1 MPFTHYLIYLLLLAG
16 VILSIWRQKLTV
28 RGAITGGIIGLLIF
42 KGDGYTGIA
51 MLTLFF
57 VAGTGATGWQ
67 INRKQQAGMAERD
80 KGKRTAGQV
89 IANGG
94 IAALL
99 GGLVW
104 YSPQYSVMLQL
115 MMAGSLAAATADT
128 LSSELG
134 TLYGKRFYDIISFK
148 KAAAGPDGVVSLE
161 GTLIGAAGAALIAFI
176 YLLGGF
182 TIAGLIIVVAGV
194 TGNLADSILGATLE
208 RRGIIGNNTVNFLN
222 TLTGALVGAVL
233 WLAIT

>member
-1 MPFTHYLIYLLLLAG
+1 M
-16 VILSIWRQKLTV
+16 
-28 RGAITGGIIGLLIF
+28 
-42 KGDGYTGIA
+42 
-51 MLTLFF
+51 
-57 VAGTGATGWQ
+57 
-67 INRKQQAGMAERD
+67 
-80 KGKRTAGQV
+80 
-89 IANGG
+89 
-94 IAALL
+94 
-99 GGLVW
+99 
-104 YSPQYSVMLQL
+104 
-115 MMAGSLAAATADT
+115 
-128 LSSELG
+128 
-134 TLYGKRFYDIISFK
+134 
-148 KAAAGPDGVVSLE
+148 E